1 MKRPKHYYK
10 KNKEYLFVDGY
21 NILNHWTSL
30 QELLHKD
37 VEEARETLMDIL
49 AEYAHYSG
57 IAIILV
63 FDGYLVKKSPGSE
76 FYYKGIR
83 VVYTKE
89 LETAD
94 HYIEKELSEIG
105 RHRNVRVAT
114 SDNIEQQMILA
125 KGGKRL
131 SAREL
136 EYEVQQGKDGIRKK
150 SRDLKNSGKKLT
162 TLDENTLEQL
172 EALKQKLSRLREHS

>member
-1 MKRPKHYYK
+1 MKRPKHYYR
-10 KNKEYLFVDGY
+10 KNREYLFVDGY
-21 NILNHWTSL
+21 NILNHWNFFK
-30 QELLHKD
+30 ELLHSD
-37 VEEARETLMDIL
+37 LEEARRTLMDVL
-49 AEYAHYSG
+49 AEYSHFSG
-57 IAIILV
+57 ISIILV

-83 VVYTKE
+83 VVYTRE

-114 SDNIEQQMILA
+114 SDNMEQQMILA
-125 KGGKRL
+125 KGGKRV

-136 EYEVQQGKDGIRKK
+136 EFEILRGKEGIRRK
-150 SRDLKNSGKKLT
+150 SKELKEDSPKLT
-162 TLDENTLEQL
+162 TLDENTIEQL
-172 EALKQKLSRLREHS
+172 KKLKKKL